1 MTNNKPFKTF
11 RQQMKILRS
20 RGLTVESNDKRAL
33 EEHGYYAIINGYKQ
47 LFLQKDS
54 RGNLIEPESYIHN
67 ATFKE
72 IKSLYDFDRELR
84 QVLYIPLMEY
94 ESNLGSEISY
104 RFSEKHP
111 EEHAYLAMD
120 NFSRRNSD
128 AVSVVQTISNLS
140 NKIKQNARKNE
151 SNAIKHYINKHG
163 HVPLWVLVN
172 FLTFGDLNYLY
183 QNCENDVK
191 ASIAKDFSIKHKRYY
206 KLHNFQVHIKSI
218 ESINALVN
226 GFRNSVAHGEITYR
240 KVVYKSISFSNIKR
254 DLNIT
259 QLFSQQS
266 QPNSSQCGVF
276 ELVVSLKLVLNKK
289 QYDILKK
296 NIQNLFS
303 KYQGKFH
310 SVSFTAILND
320 MHFPENY
327 NNIL

>member
-11 RQQMKILRS
+11 RQQMKILRN

-33 EEHGYYAIINGYKQ
+33 EEHGYYSIINGYKQ

-54 RGNLIEPESYIHN
+54 TGKPVEPEKYIPN

-84 QVLYIPLMEY
+84 QILYTPLMEY

-104 RFSEKHP
+104 RFSEKYP
-111 EEHAYLAMD
+111 EEHSYLAMD
-120 NFSRRNSD
+120 NFSRNSSD
-128 AVSVVQTISNLS
+128 VVSVVQTISNLS
-140 NKIKQNARKNE
+140 NKIKQNAKEN
-151 SNAIKHYINKHG
+151 NAIKHYINKHG

-183 QNCENDVK
+183 QNCEEDIK
-191 ASIAKDFSIKHKRYY
+191 ATIAKDFMTKHKRYY
-206 KLHNFQVHIKSI
+206 NLPSYPIHVKSI
-218 ESINALVN
+218 ESINTLVN
-226 GFRNSVAHGEITYR
+226 FFRNSVAHGEITYR
-240 KVVYKSISFSNIKR
+240 KTINRGITFSYIKQDLSINQYP
-254 DLNIT
+254 L
-259 QLFSQQS
+259 
-266 QPNSSQCGVF
+266 PNSSQCGVF
-276 ELVVSLKLVLNKK
+276 ELVASLKLVLNKK
-289 QYDILKK
+289 QYTTLKK
-296 NIQNLFS
+296 NIQSLFS
-303 KYQGKFH
+303 KYQDKFH